1 MCPATILVECDCVRV
16 FFEHPLMVAES
27 YNRTWAQ
34 VRRLRVH
41 GPHESRDG
49 YQYEGNVACRRLR
62 QVAASLQ
69 SVGNLVFTGENKLF
83 DVSTTQK

>member
-1 MCPATILVECDCVRV
+1 MNERSLGVIYVHCVSSSLLGECDTHSGGWWVKDTV
-16 FFEHPLMVAES
+16 SAQTAEI
-27 YNRTWAQ
+27 R
-34 VRRLRVH
+34 
-41 GPHESRDG
+41 
-49 YQYEGNVACRRLR
+49 NVACSRLR